1 MTLTQLNG
9 GSPTGRSAGRRPK
22 GGVSRRVLQAKMP
35 APLREALVG
44 IAAES
49 RMPLSDLGT
58 YYLIRG
64 WNLTRRDQ
72 GLEPISMPEY
82 LEAAVRPH
90 VTAEHERNSV
100 GCSRGA
106 APGPLVNSSAGR
118 CAMRAGQRTEH
129 GERVFGAAQNPTA
142 TELRAAPAALDRRRC
157 ASVLDQGQP
166 DYRGPSREGTLVPLQ
181 DAGEASSAPADVVY
195 GRLRPRGGVVV

>member
-64 WNLTRRDQ
+64 WNLARRDQ

-82 LEAAVRPH
+82 LEAVVRPH
-90 VTAEHERNSV
+90 VTAEHETT
-100 GCSRGA
+100 
-106 APGPLVNSSAGR
+106 L
-118 CAMRAGQRTEH
+118 
-129 GERVFGAAQNPTA
+129 
-142 TELRAAPAALDRRRC
+142 LDV
-157 ASVLDQGQP
+157 AEEP
-166 DYRGPSREGTLVPLQ
+166 
-181 DAGEASSAPADVVY
+181 
-195 GRLRPRGGVVV
+195 RPVR

>member
-9 GSPTGRSAGRRPK
+9 GSTTGRSAGRRPK

-72 GLEPISMPEY
+72 GLEPISMPDY
-82 LEAAVRPH
+82 LEDAVRPH
-90 VTAEHERNSV
+90 VEAEHE
-100 GCSRGA
+100 
-106 APGPLVNSSAGR
+106 
-118 CAMRAGQRTEH
+118 
-129 GERVFGAAQNPTA
+129 A
-142 TELRAAPAALDRRRC
+142 TLM
-157 ASVLDQGQP
+157 
-166 DYRGPSREGTLVPLQ
+166 
-181 DAGEASSAPADVVY
+181 DVAEESHLA
-195 GRLRPRGGVVV
+195 R

>member
-9 GSPTGRSAGRRPK
+9 GSRTGRSAGRRPK

-58 YYLIRG
+58 YYLIQG

-72 GLEPISMPEY
+72 GLEPVSMPEY
-82 LEAAVRPH
+82 LEAAVRSH
-90 VTAEHERNSV
+90 VTAEHEATLLDV
-100 GCSRGA
+100 GEE
-106 APGPLVNSSAGR
+106 P
-118 CAMRAGQRTEH
+118 
-129 GERVFGAAQNPTA
+129 
-142 TELRAAPAALDRRRC
+142 
-157 ASVLDQGQP
+157 
-166 DYRGPSREGTLVPLQ
+166 
-181 DAGEASSAPADVVY
+181 
-195 GRLRPRGGVVV
+195 RPVR

>member
-9 GSPTGRSAGRRPK
+9 GSPTGRGAGRRPK

-72 GLEPISMPEY
+72 GLEPISMPDY
-82 LEAAVRPH
+82 LKDAVRPH
-90 VTAEHERNSV
+90 VEAEHE
-100 GCSRGA
+100 
-106 APGPLVNSSAGR
+106 
-118 CAMRAGQRTEH
+118 
-129 GERVFGAAQNPTA
+129 A
-142 TELRAAPAALDRRRC
+142 TLM
-157 ASVLDQGQP
+157 
-166 DYRGPSREGTLVPLQ
+166 
-181 DAGEASSAPADVVY
+181 DVAEESHLA
-195 GRLRPRGGVVV
+195 R